1 LINARLTER
10 LLTALILIW
19 VIVAPVSLGLG
30 SVFSGVI
37 LICGVVVL
45 AFSRDARATLPR
57 PILWPLAA
65 FIAWMAV
72 ATATAAPWQSK
83 WPVFG
88 NEVWLKLLI
97 LCVPA
102 LFYRHPRLIDRA
114 IRVWLAAGALVA
126 AYGIY
131 QHFTGD
137 LLFEDGSS
145 GSQGNRFMAVGF
157 FGHHL
162 TYGGHVA
169 ILWILAAAWI
179 FSGQAHGRT
188 RAFAI
193 CVFVLL
199 SFGLLWSYARSAQLA
214 AFVGVIFLGLFLPH
228 RRKLVLGVMLV
239 LISTAV
245 LATPSLRLRFV
256 EAMNLTT
263 EETRLNLWKSSVAAI
278 EERPLTGFGVGNFG
292 EMLSVHEVEGFYD
305 SRAHSHNDYLMHAVN
320 AGLPAMFFALALIGG
335 TLFVLIRDRDQ
346 PRRWIIL
353 GAASATVTLAVGGLV
368 QVFQTDDEV
377 EMTLFFLIGCALAL
391 IAHHRLRES

>member
-157 FGHHL
+157 FGSS
-162 TYGGHVA
+162 
-169 ILWILAAAWI
+169 WD
-179 FSGQAHGRT
+179 SSCRT
-188 RAFAI
+188 
-193 CVFVLL
+193 
-199 SFGLLWSYARSAQLA
+199 
-214 AFVGVIFLGLFLPH
+214 
-228 RRKLVLGVMLV
+228 
-239 LISTAV
+239 
-245 LATPSLRLRFV
+245 
-256 EAMNLTT
+256 
-263 EETRLNLWKSSVAAI
+263 
-278 EERPLTGFGVGNFG
+278 
-292 EMLSVHEVEGFYD
+292 
-305 SRAHSHNDYLMHAVN
+305 
-320 AGLPAMFFALALIGG
+320 
-335 TLFVLIRDRDQ
+335 
-346 PRRWIIL
+346 
-353 GAASATVTLAVGGLV
+353 AASSCSA
-368 QVFQTDDEV
+368 
-377 EMTLFFLIGCALAL
+377 
-391 IAHHRLRES
+391 